1 MSRLVSALQFSA
13 GPRTLLRRFLGV
25 PLRLRTYANLL
36 YLSVQFPLGIAYTV
50 ALPLGFGLGIGLSVL
65 LVGVPLFVATLLAV
79 RELTAL
85 ERYAADRL
93 LVVDVP
99 AGEDAG
105 PSLAEP
111 FAHLKHVFTSL
122 STWKG
127 VAFLLS
133 KVLVGT
139 AAFTLLVVL
148 GTISLSLLLV
158 PLYYRSVNVGVRPV
172 SGEMNAEPSVEFA
185 LQTWEIGL
193 TIPFRLTT
201 WYVTTL
207 PEALAVSA
215 FGVVATL
222 VSLHVCNAAARV
234 VGRYTSLLVGG
245 TDRSAIRRL
254 VGA

>member
-1 MSRLVSALQFSA
+1 LTVPVRLQ
-13 GPRTLLRRFLGV
+13 
-25 PLRLRTYANLL
+25 TYANLL
-36 YLSVQFPLGIAYTV
+36 YLSVQFPLGIVYAV
-50 ALPLGFGLGIGLSVL
+50 VVPLGLGLGVGLSVI
-65 LVGVPLFVATLLAV
+65 LVGVPILVGTLLGV

-93 LVVDVP
+93 LAVEVS
-99 AGEDAG
+99 AGEDAA
-105 PSLAEP
+105 PPLSDP
-111 FAHLKHVFTSL
+111 VAHLKHAVTSL

-139 AAFTLLVVL
+139 AAFTLLVTL
-148 GTISLSLLLV
+148 GAVSLSLLLV

-172 SGEMNAEPSVEFA
+172 SGEVDVEPSVEFA

-207 PEALAVSA
+207 PEALVVSA
-215 FGVVATL
+215 FGLVATL

-234 VGRYTSLLVGG
+234 AGWYASLLVGG
-245 TDRSAIRRL
+245 TDRSTIRRL
-254 VGA
+254 VDV

>member
-25 PLRLRTYANLL
+25 PLRLQTYANLL
-36 YLSVQFPLGIAYTV
+36 YLSVQFPLGIAYAV
-50 ALPLGFGLGIGLSVL
+50 ALPLGFGLGIGLSVI
-65 LVGVPLFVATLLAV
+65 LVGLPILVVTLLGV

-93 LVVDVP
+93 LVVDVH
-99 AGEDAG
+99 AGEADV
-105 PSLAEP
+105 PSLADP
-111 FAHLKHVFTSL
+111 VDHLKHTLTSL

-139 AAFTLLVVL
+139 AAFTLLVSL
-148 GTISLSLLLV
+148 GAVSLSLLLV

-172 SGEMNAEPSVEFA
+172 SGEVNAEPSVEFA

-215 FGVVATL
+215 FGLVATL
-222 VSLHVCNAAARV
+222 VSLHVCNVAARAA
-234 VGRYTSLLVGG
+234 GWYASLLVGG
-245 TDRSAIRRL
+245 TDRSAIRRI

>member
-1 MSRLVSALQFSA
+1 MSRLVSDLRFSA
-13 GPRTLLRRFLGV
+13 GPRALLRRFLGV
-25 PLRLRTYANLL
+25 PLRPQTYANLL
-36 YLSVQFPLGIAYTV
+36 YLSALFPLGITYV
-50 ALPLGFGLGIGLSVL
+50 ILLPLGFGLGIGLSVI
-65 LVGVPLFVATLLAV
+65 LVGLPLFVATLLGV

-93 LVVDVP
+93 LVADAP
-99 AGEDAG
+99 AGDAEV
-105 PSLAEP
+105 PPLTEP
-111 FAHLKHVFTSL
+111 VAHLKHALTTL

-133 KVLVGT
+133 KVFVGT

-148 GTISLSLLLV
+148 GTLSLSLLLV

-172 SGEMNAEPSVEFA
+172 SGEMNVAPSVEFA

-215 FGVVATL
+215 FGLVATL
-222 VSLHVCNAAARV
+222 VSLHVCNFAARAA
-234 VGRYTSLLVGG
+234 GWYASLLVGG
-245 TDRSAIRRL
+245 TDRSAIRRTL
-254 VGA
+254 DA

>member
-25 PLRLRTYANLL
+25 PLRLQTYANLL
-36 YLSVQFPLGIAYTV
+36 YLSVQFPLGIAYAV
-50 ALPLGFGLGIGLSVL
+50 ALPLGFGLGIGLSVI
-65 LVGVPLFVATLLAV
+65 LVGLPILVVTLLGV

-85 ERYAADRL
+85 ERYTADRL
-93 LVVDVP
+93 LVVDVD
-99 AGEDAG
+99 AGEADV
-105 PSLAEP
+105 PSLADP
-111 FAHLKHVFTSL
+111 VDHLKHALTSL

-127 VAFLLS
+127 VVFLLS

-139 AAFTLLVVL
+139 AAFTLLVSL
-148 GTISLSLLLV
+148 GAISLSLLLV

-172 SGEMNAEPSVEFA
+172 SGEVNAEPSVEFA

-215 FGVVATL
+215 FGLVATL
-222 VSLHVCNAAARV
+222 VSLHVCNVAARAA
-234 VGRYTSLLVGG
+234 GWYASLLVGG
-245 TDRSAIRRL
+245 TDRSAIRRI
-254 VGA
+254 VDA

>member
-25 PLRLRTYANLL
+25 PFRLQTYANLL
-36 YLSVQFPLGIAYTV
+36 YLSALFPLGITYAV
-50 ALPLGFGLGIGLSVL
+50 VLPLGFSLGIGLSVI
-65 LVGVPLFVATLLAV
+65 LVGLPLFVATVLGV

-93 LVVDVP
+93 LAVDVA
-99 AGEDAG
+99 AGDAA
-105 PSLAEP
+105 PPLTDP
-111 FAHLKHVFTSL
+111 VAHLKHALTTL

-127 VAFLLS
+127 VVFLLS

-139 AAFTLLVVL
+139 AAFTLLLLL

-158 PLYYRSVNVGVRPV
+158 PLYYRSVNVGVQPV

-215 FGVVATL
+215 FGLVATL
-222 VSLHVCNAAARV
+222 VSLHVCNVAARAA
-234 VGRYTSLLVGG
+234 GWYASLLVGG
-245 TDRSAIRRL
+245 TDRSAIRRI
-254 VGA
+254 VDV

>member
-1 MSRLVSALQFSA
+1 MSRLVSALRA
-13 GPRTLLRRFLGV
+13 PDGPGALLRRFLGV
-25 PLRLRTYANLL
+25 PLRLQTYANLL
-36 YLSVQFPLGIAYTV
+36 YLSALFPLGITYSV
-50 ALPLGFGLGIGLSVL
+50 VLPLGFGLGIGLSVI
-65 LVGVPLFVATLLAV
+65 LVGLPLFVATLLGV

-93 LVVDVP
+93 LVGDVP
-99 AGEDAG
+99 AGGDA
-105 PSLAEP
+105 PPLSEP
-111 FAHLKHVFTSL
+111 VAHLKHALTSL

-139 AAFTLLVVL
+139 AAFTLLIVL
-148 GTISLSLLLV
+148 GTLSLSLLLV

-172 SGEMNAEPSVEFA
+172 SGEMNVAPSVEFA

-215 FGVVATL
+215 FGLVATL
-222 VSLHVCNAAARV
+222 VSLHVCNFAARAA
-234 VGRYTSLLVGG
+234 GWYASLLVGG
-245 TDRSAIRRL
+245 TDRSALRRF
-254 VGA
+254 VDA

>member
-1 MSRLVSALQFSA
+1 MSRLVSALEFSG
-13 GPRTLLRRFLGV
+13 GPGALLRRFLFV
-25 PLRLRTYANLL
+25 PFRLQTYANLL
-36 YLSVQFPLGIAYTV
+36 YLSALFPLGIAYSILV
-50 ALPLGFGLGIGLSVL
+50 PLGFGLGIGLSVI
-65 LVGVPLFVATLLAV
+65 LVGLPLFVATLLGV

-93 LVVDVP
+93 LAVDAP
-99 AGEDAG
+99 AGETETPPLTD
-105 PSLAEP
+105 PV
-111 FAHLKHVFTSL
+111 AHLKHALTTL

-127 VAFLLS
+127 VVFLLS
-133 KVLVGT
+133 RVLVGT
-139 AAFTLLVVL
+139 AAFTLLLVL

-172 SGEMNAEPSVEFA
+172 SGEVNAEPSVEFA

-215 FGVVATL
+215 VGLVATL
-222 VSLHVCNAAARV
+222 ASLHVCNVAARV
-234 VGRYTSLLVGG
+234 AGWYASLLIGG
-245 TDRSAIRRL
+245 TDSSAVRRL
-254 VGA
+254 VDV